1 MAIQFRKAERKK
13 AKLRLALCGP
23 SGSGKTYSAL
33 LVAKGL
39 GGKVAVI
46 DTERGSSELYS
57 HIMDFDVCEL
67 DPPYTPQKYIAA
79 IRAAENA
86 GYDVIIIDS
95 LSHAWAGDGG
105 ILDMHSSVAERMKN
119 SFSAWREVT
128 PFHNQL
134 VDTMLH
140 SRCHIIA
147 TIRAKM
153 DYVVEEGGKKVRKVG
168 LAPIQRDGLE
178 YEFTI
183 FGDLAVTHSVTIT
196 KDRTGQW
203 QDRTFIIT
211 PEFGEELRQWLES
224 GAPEKG
230 FVPAGQGRQSLQPGQ
245 QPPQFPAGQ
254 QSVGKQEASG
264 GEAGQSVDNLNSG
277 QNDGKTHTFRL
288 IRADRGNRNGKPFVK
303 AALQDE
309 NNQVI
314 TGWAAGEQLGIADV
328 PPGTLLEVVLEER
341 GKCMIITGFRV
352 VEDARGEVA

>member
-1 MAIQFRKAERKK
+1 MSIQFRKAERKQ

-57 HIMDFDVCEL
+57 HILEFDVCEL

-79 IRAAENA
+79 IKAAESS

-105 ILDMHSSVAERMKN
+105 VLDMHSSVTARTKN

-140 SRCHIIA
+140 SRGHIIA

-153 DYVVEEGGKKVRKVG
+153 DYVVEEGGKKVQKVG

-203 QDRTFIIT
+203 QDRTFVIT
-211 PEFGEELRQWLES
+211 PQFGEELKRWLES
-224 GAPEKG
+224 GAPEKK
-230 FVPAGQGRQSLQPGQ
+230 PTPTKQEQQPSQPGQ
-245 QPPQFPAGQ
+245 LPPGEQAHRAGD
-254 QSVGKQEASG
+254 
-264 GEAGQSVDNLNSG
+264 GQVQMDVY
-277 QNDGKTHTFRL
+277 RL
-288 IRADRGNRNGKPFVK
+288 VKAEKGNHNGKPLVRV
-303 AALQDE
+303 ALQDE
-309 NNQVI
+309 SNQVI
-314 TGWAAGEQLGIADV
+314 TAWAANGETGIADV
-328 PPGTLLEVVLEER
+328 APGTLIEVTLEEK
-341 GKCMIITGFRV
+341 GKGIIVTGFRV
-352 VEDARGEVA
+352 MDDTRSDVA